1 MEKFMKNKCVCCGKE
16 TYGKCGDDIV
26 CFECYKSH
34 RYKWFLLSIEA
45 KEHAKAIIGA
55 SQNGV

>member
-1 MEKFMKNKCVCCGKE
+1 MKNKCVCCGKE
-16 TYGKCGDDIV
+16 TYGKCGDDVV

-34 RYKWFLLSIEA
+34 RYKCFLLSIEA